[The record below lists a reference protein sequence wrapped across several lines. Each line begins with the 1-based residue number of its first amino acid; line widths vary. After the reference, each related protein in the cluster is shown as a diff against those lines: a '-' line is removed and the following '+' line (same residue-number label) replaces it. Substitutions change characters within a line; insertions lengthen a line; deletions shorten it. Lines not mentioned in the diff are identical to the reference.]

1 MARTRT
7 IPAFSAAQ
15 FAKYVRDLVD
25 TAQAGTESS
34 RDFIEQHA
42 QALGGY
48 ASYLLHLPDVPL
60 SDSFRDALRARHSEW
75 PLTFTGYRLAFPPR
89 LTERLAGGLEEA
101 LSLWRIALGTE
112 DERSSQTIVRAPRP
126 GSGPIP
132 A

>member
-1 MARTRT
+1 MVRTRT
-7 IPAFSAAQ
+7 IPALSAAQ
-15 FAKYVRDLVD
+15 FAKYVRDLVE

-60 SDSFRDALRARHSEW
+60 TDSFRDALRARHNEW

-89 LTERLAGGLEEA
+89 LTERLTGGLEEA
-101 LSLWRIALGTE
+101 LSLWRIALGAE
-112 DERSSQTIVRAPRP
+112 DERPAQANVRALRP
-126 GSGPIP
+126 GSDPVP